1 MKCSK
6 RPEFQREPT
15 LRLLPVCE
23 RAEVRDKPFAA
34 SSPEARKKKK
44 HLSLSMNKFKF
55 REKKIKVS

>member
-44 HLSLSMNKFKF
+44 RLSFQINLNSNL
-55 REKKIKVS
+55 EKK